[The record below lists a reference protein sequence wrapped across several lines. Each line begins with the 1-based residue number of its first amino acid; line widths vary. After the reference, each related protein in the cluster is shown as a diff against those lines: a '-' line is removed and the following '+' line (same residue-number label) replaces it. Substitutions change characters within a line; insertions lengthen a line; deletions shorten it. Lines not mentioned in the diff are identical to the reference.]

1 MMQPTSF
8 AGNALQNPEILHPL
22 QGQETM
28 ESTESSGSVQPIRW
42 VPTVYFAEG
51 LPFVAIAMVS
61 SLMYK
66 SMGISDTQIAFW
78 TSLVMLPWTL
88 KPFWGPLLEMFKTK
102 KHFVVATEFLGGIT
116 FGLLAL
122 TLPLEGF
129 FRYSLAF
136 FAIIAFNGATHDI
149 AADGVYINVLSDK
162 LQAQY
167 VGWQGAFYNIAKVF
181 TQGALVYL
189 AGQLEI
195 SIGVL
200 HAWMIVMAV
209 FGVTMAALSL
219 YHAKFLPSG
228 GAASQLKSVREA
240 FTTFWDVV
248 RKFFEKRFVLWG
260 ILFIILYRFA
270 EGQAI
275 KIVPLFF
282 RAAREQG
289 GLGLTTSEIG
299 IVYGTFGAIAFVV
312 GSILAGYF
320 TAGRGLRKSLFI
332 LCCFFNIPFVVYAF
346 LAVTM
351 PTSLIVIG
359 AAVVFEYFGYGF
371 GYVGL
376 TLFMMQQIAP
386 GKYKMA
392 HYAFATGIMSLGMM
406 IPSMLSG
413 LISDWLGYR
422 NFFIWVMF
430 ATIPSFLMTWFVPFR
445 TIEPDDAVKQAT

>member
-1 MMQPTSF
+1 M
-8 AGNALQNPEILHPL
+8 NAD
-22 QGQETM
+22 
-28 ESTESSGSVQPIRW
+28 GSPSKLYPARW
-42 VPTVYFAEG
+42 VPTLYFAEG

-61 SLMYK
+61 ALMYK
-66 SMGISDTQIAFW
+66 SMGISDAQIAFW
-78 TSLVMLPWTL
+78 TSIVMLPWTL
-88 KPFWGPLLEMFKTK
+88 KPLWGPFLEMFKTK
-102 KHFVVATEFLGGIT
+102 KHFVVATEFFAGIS

-122 TLPLEGF
+122 SLPLEPF
-129 FRYSLAF
+129 FRYSLAL

-149 AADGVYINVLSDK
+149 AADGVYINVLSEK

-200 HAWMIVMAV
+200 HAWMIVMGV
-209 FGVTMAALSL
+209 FGAIMAALSL
-219 YHAKFLPSG
+219 YHARFLPSG
-228 GAASQLKSVREA
+228 GASQQVKSVREA
-240 FTTFWDVV
+240 FATFWEVV
-248 RKFFEKRFVLWG
+248 RTFFEKKYVVWG
-260 ILFIILYRFA
+260 IFFIILYRFA

-282 RAAREQG
+282 KAAREHG

-299 IVYGTFGAIAFVV
+299 IVYGTFGAVAFVL

-320 TAGRGLRKSLFI
+320 TASRGLRKSLFI
-332 LCCFFNIPFVVYAF
+332 LCCFFNLPFAAYAF
-346 LAVTM
+346 LAITM
-351 PTSLIVIG
+351 PTSLYVIG
-359 AAVVFEYFGYGF
+359 TAVVFEYFGYGF
-371 GYVGL
+371 GFVGL

-413 LISDWLGYR
+413 FISDWLGYK
-422 NFFIWVMF
+422 NFFIWVMI
-430 ATIPSFLMTWFVPFR
+430 ATIPSFVMTWLVPFR
-445 TIEPDDAVKQAT
+445 DTGSPEEVRQVA

>member
-1 MMQPTSF
+1 
-8 AGNALQNPEILHPL
+8 L
-22 QGQETM
+22 
-28 ESTESSGSVQPIRW
+28 
-42 VPTVYFAEG
+42 YFAEG

-66 SMGISDTQIAFW
+66 SMGKSDAQIAFW

-88 KPFWGPLLEMFKTK
+88 KPIWGPLLEMFKTK
-102 KHFVVATEFLGGIT
+102 KHFVVATEFLGGLT
-116 FGLLAL
+116 FGLVAL
-122 TLPLEGF
+122 TLPLDSF
-129 FRYSLAF
+129 FRYTVALL
-136 FAIIAFNGATHDI
+136 AIIAFNGATHDI
-149 AADGVYINVLSDK
+149 AADGIYINVLSEK

-195 SIGVL
+195 SIGIL
-200 HAWMIVMAV
+200 HAWMIVMGV
-209 FGVTMAALSL
+209 FGAIMVGLSI
-219 YHAKFLPSG
+219 YHASVLPSG
-228 GAASQLKSVREA
+228 GVATGVRSVREA
-240 FTTFWDVV
+240 FATFWDVV
-248 RKFFEKRFVLWG
+248 RTFFQKKYILWG
-260 ILFIILYRFA
+260 ILFIVLYRFA

-299 IVYGTFGAIAFVV
+299 IVYGTFGAAAFVV

-332 LCCFFNIPFVVYAF
+332 LCCCFNLPFAVYAF
-346 LAVTM
+346 LAITM
-351 PTSLIVIG
+351 PMNLYIIG
-359 AAVVFEYFGYGF
+359 TAVVFEYFGYGF
-371 GYVGL
+371 GFVGL

-413 LISDWLGYR
+413 FISDWLGYR
-422 NFFIWVMF
+422 NFFLWVMI
-430 ATIPSFLMTWFVPFR
+430 ATIPSFVMTWLVPFR
-445 TIEPDDAVKQAT
+445 DTGSGQGAEQPV

>member
-1 MMQPTSF
+1 MNT
-8 AGNALQNPEILHPL
+8 E
-22 QGQETM
+22 
-28 ESTESSGSVQPIRW
+28 ESKQVYPARW

-66 SMGISDTQIAFW
+66 NMGIADAQIAFW

-88 KPFWGPLLEMFKTK
+88 KPLWGPLLEMFKTK
-102 KHFVVATEFLGGIT
+102 KHFVVATEFIGGVS

-122 TLPLEGF
+122 TLPLDGF
-129 FRYSLAF
+129 FKYSLAL

-149 AADGVYINVLSDK
+149 AADGVYINVLSPT
-162 LQAQY
+162 LQAKF
-167 VGWQGAFYNIAKVF
+167 VGWQGAAYNIAKVF

-195 SIGVL
+195 SVGIVQ
-200 HAWMIVMAV
+200 AWMIVMGV
-209 FGVTMAALSL
+209 FGCILVLLSL
-219 YHAKFLPSG
+219 YHVRFLPSG
-228 GAASQLKSVREA
+228 GAASKVTSLGEG
-240 FTTFWDVV
+240 FTTLWDVV
-248 RKFFEKRFVLWG
+248 RTFFQKKYILWG

-282 RAAREQG
+282 KAAREHG
-289 GLGLTTSEIG
+289 GLGLSTSEIG
-299 IVYGTFGAIAFVV
+299 IVYGTFGAAAFVV

-320 TAGRGLRKSLFI
+320 IAGRGLRKSLFI
-332 LCCFFNIPFVVYAF
+332 LCCFFNIPFAVYAL
-346 LAVTM
+346 LAITM
-351 PTSLIVIG
+351 PTSLWMIG
-359 AAVVFEYFGYGF
+359 TAVVFEYFGYGF
-371 GYVGL
+371 GFVGL

-413 LISDWLGYR
+413 VISDWLGYKD
-422 NFFIWVMF
+422 FFIWVVF
-430 ATIPSFLMTWFVPFR
+430 ATIPSFLMTWLVPFR
-445 TIEPDDAVKQAT
+445 ETEPEETAP